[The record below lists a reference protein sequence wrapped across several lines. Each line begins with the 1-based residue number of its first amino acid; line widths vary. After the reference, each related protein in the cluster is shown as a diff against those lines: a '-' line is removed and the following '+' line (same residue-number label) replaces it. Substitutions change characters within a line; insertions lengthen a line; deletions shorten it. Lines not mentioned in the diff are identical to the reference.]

1 MPPSRP
7 WIPLSPSFRS
17 FRSSTTLRCSDLI
30 LSPLS
35 RHPFLYSS
43 HLDCHRLLTISLLIL
58 SFRLESCLISFLHV
72 NHDLLVFFLQ
82 DLPQS
87 PRGRGIFIIEV
98 QDGVL
103 CIIEV
108 ATRLPGVLLVS
119 VILPLDEVL
128 NSPSSFPGCQDFLN
142 VVFRPPFLHYRLWGF
157 GYGL

>member
-1 MPPSRP
+1 MPLSRP
-7 WIPLSPSFRS
+7 WIPLSRSSRS
-17 FRSSTTLRCSDLI
+17 FRSSITLRCSDLI
-30 LSPLS
+30 LSSFS

-43 HLDCHRLLTISLLIL
+43 HLDCQRILTISLLIL
-58 SFRLESCLISFLHV
+58 SFRLEHSLMSFLQV

-82 DLPQS
+82 DLHQS
-87 PRGRGIFIIEV
+87 PHGRGIFIIEV

-128 NSPSSFPGCQDFLN
+128 NPSSSFSCC
-142 VVFRPPFLHYRLWGF
+142 
-157 GYGL
+157 

>member
-1 MPPSRP
+1 MPLSRP
-7 WIPLSPSFRS
+7 WIPLSRSFRS
-17 FRSSTTLRCSDLI
+17 FRSSITLRCSNLI

-35 RHPFLYSS
+35 YHPFLYSS
-43 HLDCHRLLTISLLIL
+43 HLDCQRILTISLLIL
-58 SFRLESCLISFLHV
+58 SFRLAHSLMSVLQV

-82 DLPQS
+82 DLHQS
-87 PRGRGIFIIEV
+87 PHGRGIFIIEV

-128 NSPSSFPGCQDFLN
+128 NPSSSFSCC
-142 VVFRPPFLHYRLWGF
+142 
-157 GYGL
+157 